1 MRNKINS
8 KIELIWYLSAS
19 SAKTWKFFS
28 SLILL
33 KFKSKIHNPKTTFNP
48 YTINLN
54 RLLLRSRNW
63 MQVFNAL
70 RTESNY
76 WMFIACN
83 HHTSNCISM
92 YNLDLFPTTS
102 SYWLTIVYATH
113 GINWQRPA
121 ALDRMSYQRTR
132 EVINCNGLVTRPII
146 IFGVTLLYPD
156 PNVFIIS

>member
-1 MRNKINS
+1 M
-8 KIELIWYLSAS
+8 ELIWYLSAS

-28 SLILL
+28 SLISL
-33 KFKSKIHNPKTTFNP
+33 KFKSKSTTQRQLLILIP
-48 YTINLN
+48 SNLIAYYSEAEIECECPM
-54 RLLLRSRNW
+54 LCV
-63 MQVFNAL
+63 Q
-70 RTESNY
+70 SNY

-102 SYWLTIVYATH
+102 SYWLTIVHDTH
-113 GINWQRPA
+113 CINWQRPA
-121 ALDRMSYQRTR
+121 DLDRMSYQRTR
-132 EVINCNGLVTRPII
+132 EVINCNGLVIRPII